1 MATAYDEVRY
11 PGKFYPQ
18 SSPDRIGAIGT
29 LYGVDAAPADRC
41 RMLELGCGDGGNLI
55 PLAERFP
62 RSRFLGIDL
71 APETIA
77 DGQAVIAELG
87 LSNIELRCADIAAFA
102 VEPRAWD
109 YIISHGVLSWAP
121 EEARQRM
128 LQIFGE
134 GLADHGL
141 AYVSY
146 SCLPGGY
153 LRNYPR
159 DLMRF
164 HTRNIPAL
172 ADRAK
177 AAREVVAFVDA
188 AAPAGSIVHDILRR
202 EMAGTEGRDF
212 FLLHDLLADENEPFY
227 FLDVIETAKRSGLQY
242 VAESDLSAMQTF
254 HLAEARREQVDAIA
268 SRLEREQYL
277 DFINLRRFRQTILA
291 RQRGPGE
298 LEIAPERLEQLLI
311 RGRFTAVPGA
321 AKRFRS
327 DGGELFTP
335 EDELSDALVD
345 VLAEAGATLVR
356 LADLQAAAAAR
367 LGGAAADGLL
377 PRLVEFFVRDRIALH
392 TCPLDYGAAVP
403 AFPCVSANTRRLA
416 AAGEPFATRELTA
429 FYPPSQLVRTLVELC
444 DGTRSHARLLIDL
457 AGRVGAADRAALDEA
472 TLTRALELLARNA
485 LFEG

>member
-29 LYGVDAAPADRC
+29 LFGVDAAPADRC

-62 RSRFLGIDL
+62 QSRFLGIDL

-77 DGQAVIAELG
+77 HGQAIIAGLG
-87 LSNIELRCADIAAFA
+87 LTNIELRCADIAAFA

-109 YIISHGVLSWAP
+109 YIVSHGVLSWAP
-121 EEARQRM
+121 EEARLRM

-134 GLADHGL
+134 GLDEHGL

-172 ADRAK
+172 ADKAK
-177 AAREVVAFVDA
+177 AAREVVAFVDS
-188 AAPAGSIVHDILRR
+188 AAPPGSIVHDILRR
-202 EMAGTEGRDF
+202 EMAGTEGKDF
-212 FLLHDLLADENEPFY
+212 FLLHDLLAEENEPFY
-227 FLDVIETAKRSGLQY
+227 FLDVIEMARRNGLQF
-242 VAESDLSAMQTF
+242 VAESDLSAMQTS
-254 HLAEARREQVDAIA
+254 HLAESRREQVDAIA

-277 DFINLRRFRQTILA
+277 DFINLRRFRQTILT
-291 RQRGPGE
+291 RQRGPAE
-298 LEIAPERLEQLLI
+298 LSIAPERLDRLLV
-311 RGRFTAVPGA
+311 RARFAPIPGA

-327 DGGELFTP
+327 DGGEAFAP
-335 EDELSDALVD
+335 QDALTEAMID
-345 VLAEAGATLVR
+345 VLAEAHPTLLR
-356 LADLQAAAAAR
+356 LSDLSAAVEAR
-367 LGGAAADGLL
+367 LGNNGADGLQPL
-377 PRLVEFFVRDRIALH
+377 LVDLYLRDGIALH
-392 TCPLDYGAAVP
+392 TCALDYHGDVP
-403 AFPCVSANTRRLA
+403 ARPRVSPNTRRLA
-416 AAGEPFATRELTA
+416 AAGETFATRELTA
-429 FYPPSQLVRTLVELC
+429 FYPPSALVRTLVELC
-444 DGTRSHARLLIDL
+444 DGDRSHAQLLIDL
-457 AGRVGAADRAALDEA
+457 AGRVSKADQAVLDEA

-485 LFEG
+485 LFEP